1 MRFLNPKTQYKNS
14 RISKVTLS
22 VKPPQVLGQ
31 GMVHTMTEVMEAVV
45 CDYSIT
51 SVPRT
56 QRDPASYNSALGVG
70 LWWSSLKAALSS
82 LGIVLI

>member
-1 MRFLNPKTQYKNS
+1 
-14 RISKVTLS
+14 
-22 VKPPQVLGQ
+22 
-31 GMVHTMTEVMEAVV
+31 MTEVMEAVV

-56 QRDPASYNSALGVG
+56 QRDPANNNSALGIR

-82 LGIVLI
+82 LCIVLI